1 MKNLLGIL
9 VLLISCMACQVNNAQ
24 NNQTIDVAKYRET
37 MNIKKDI
44 QLIDVRTE
52 EEYNSGHLKN
62 AVNINY
68 NANDFEDK
76 IGKLD
81 KSKPTFIYCLSGGR
95 SASAMLDMSSNGFK
109 ELYNMKGGILQWK
122 SKSFPLD
129 GVGSNAAWKGMSEE
143 DFNTIIHNETPTL
156 VDFKAVWCGPCKQ
169 LAPILKEIETEYAG
183 KIKVVTI
190 DIDENKSLA
199 DAMKIY
205 SIPFMIYY
213 KNGEK
218 MMNIE
223 GLTDKETILKSI
235 GLK

>member
-68 NANDFEDK
+68 NANDFKDK

-129 GVGSNAAWKGMSEE
+129 GAGSNAAWKGMSEE
-143 DFNTIIHNETPTL
+143 DFNAIIHNETPTL